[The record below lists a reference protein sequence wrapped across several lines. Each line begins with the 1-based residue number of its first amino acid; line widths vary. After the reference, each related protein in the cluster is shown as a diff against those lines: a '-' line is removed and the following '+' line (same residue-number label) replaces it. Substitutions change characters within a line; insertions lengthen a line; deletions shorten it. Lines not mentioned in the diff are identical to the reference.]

1 MYEFTQMKGKY
12 GAEVPSEADVRCTRD
27 AGEWELLLTGLCLC
41 KWEFGIT
48 ALWL

>member
-1 MYEFTQMKGKY
+1 MKGKY

-27 AGEWELLLTGLCLC
+27 AVGEWELLLTGLCLC